1 MSEQTTWNPRFVA
14 YAAARGM
21 TAEQASAECKAR
33 RTGSMME
40 FILWINAKWSEW
52 RRLNKRE
59 PFSSLSPADHAAF
72 DAWLTA

>member
-1 MSEQTTWNPRFVA
+1 MSSNYQPRFVA
-14 YAAARGM
+14 YAESLGK
-21 TAEQASAECKAR
+21 TPDEVSAELAAR
-33 RTGSMME
+33 RTGRMMP